1 MLKTVRGMSRTTGSI
16 VRHFRSASNGTI
28 YGRMYSPME
37 EMQIL
42 DKLNGSTLE
51 ELAK

>member
-1 MLKTVRGMSRTTGSI
+1 MRVASRSWNLVRN
-16 VRHFRSASNGTI
+16 FRSASNGTI
-28 YGRMYSPME
+28 YGRMYSPIE
-37 EMQIL
+37 ETQIL